1 MKNLGRINGYEINE
15 NLNFKNFFEN
25 KNYGVNKHIK
35 KQFYLRFEQK
45 YDKTEKI
52 IKFNEKLHKIFFNFF
67 FFFFLPNRMFFNC
80 ILINILFLNLGSVY
94 RGWRHFKGFP
104 TKAQRT
110 RSNGNTCFKNNLIL
124 RNYKKKILKKYYGTV
139 GGPEQ
144 KIAFLCEYVNY
155 FWKQNWFSEWCY
167 SRFYL
172 YNNLLKKRSFSFDFV
187 ATAKYYLGYLRRNNS
202 KISKKKK
209 KMLTGVVGFDYGGT
223 KAFLKLKYDLTK
235 KQKKKL
241 KKLKKKKK

>member
-25 KNYGVNKHIK
+25 KNFGVNTHIK
-35 KQFYLRFEQK
+35 KQFFLRFEQN

-52 IKFNEKLHKIFFNFF
+52 LKFNEKLHKTFFNFF
-67 FFFFLPNRMFFNC
+67 FFFFVPNRIFSNC

-104 TKAQRT
+104 SRAQRT
-110 RSNGNTCFKNNLIL
+110 RSNGNTSFKSNLIL
-124 RNYKKKILKKYYGTV
+124 RNYKKKILKKYYGTL

-172 YNNLLKKRSFSFDFV
+172 YNNLLKKRSFSFDFI
-187 ATAKYYLGYLRRNNS
+187 ATAKYYLGYLRKNNS